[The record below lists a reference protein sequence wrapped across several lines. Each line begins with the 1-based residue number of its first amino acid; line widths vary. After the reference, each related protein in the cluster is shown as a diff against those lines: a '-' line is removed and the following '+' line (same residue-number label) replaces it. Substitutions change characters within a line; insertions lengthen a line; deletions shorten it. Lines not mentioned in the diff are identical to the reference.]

1 MVQTLPKTPNLE
13 EFLTLPET
21 KPASE
26 FIDGKITQKPMPQ
39 GQHSAIQGEL
49 VTVFNAFTKP
59 NRIAWAFPE
68 LRCTFGN
75 RSTVPDVVVFTW
87 ERLATNDDGTIANQ
101 FTTAPDWTIEILS
114 PEQTTTRVTRN
125 ILHCLA
131 HGTQIGWLI
140 DPNEKLIFTYT
151 KDRTPCY
158 FEVATDILPVPEF
171 AQGLQLSLGQVF
183 DWLQVR

>member
-1 MVQTLPKTPNLE
+1 MVQTLPKTPTLA
-13 EFLTLPET
+13 EFLALPET

-26 FIDGKITQKPMPQ
+26 FIDGKIIQKPMPQ

-49 VTVFNAFTKP
+49 VTVINASIKP

-68 LRCTFGN
+68 LRCSFRN
-75 RSTVPDVVVFTW
+75 RSIVPDVVVFTW
-87 ERLATNDDGTIANQ
+87 EHLATNEDGTIANQ

-151 KDRTPCY
+151 RDQTPQF
-158 FEVATDILPVPEF
+158 FEVDTDILPVPEF
-171 AQGLQLSLGQVF
+171 AQGLNLTLGQIF

>member
-1 MVQTLPKTPNLE
+1 MVQTLPKTPSLE

-26 FIDGKITQKPMPQ
+26 FVDGKITQKPMPQ

-49 VTVFNAFTKP
+49 VTVLNAFTKP

-151 KDRTPCY
+151 RDRTPCY

-171 AQGLQLSLGQVF
+171 AQGLQLTLGQIF